1 MDPLDRE
8 KPWSVLEQIAVITL
22 AIGIIY
28 VIIRFAVVVPDWGW
42 QLILA
47 VTVVGVAM
55 YYALAFR
62 LGFRKGTK
70 RNVPPKQRALEFL
83 TALLLVIGLTLPIAI
98 ALFYLWLGEA
108 P

>member
-8 KPWSVLEQIAVITL
+8 KPWSFLEQVAVITL

-47 VTVVGVAM
+47 VTVVGVAL

-62 LGFRKGTK
+62 FGLRRRRKRGATT
-70 RNVPPKQRALEFL
+70 RQRALEFV
-83 TALLLVIGLTLPIAI
+83 TAVLLVIGLTVPLAV
-98 ALFYLWLGEA
+98 ALLWLWGGKTL
-108 P
+108 